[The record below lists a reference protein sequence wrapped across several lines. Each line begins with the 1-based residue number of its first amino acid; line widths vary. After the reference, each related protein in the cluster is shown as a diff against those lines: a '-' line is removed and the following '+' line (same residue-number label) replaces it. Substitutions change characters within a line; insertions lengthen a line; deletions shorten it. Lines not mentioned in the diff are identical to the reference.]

1 MRKDR
6 FLPLLA
12 LVGGGAGF
20 ALRSWQLAEAYDEQ
34 TGLFRWEAPAT
45 IALVLLLA
53 VMAALFAVML
63 RGGVLPTDYAQ
74 AFYCPSD
81 GYLILMMAGSLLML
95 ASAALGLLES
105 RKQLEL
111 WQAGLTTTVPVM
123 LFLTAVLA
131 VAAGYGAWKLG
142 RGNHRGAL
150 SEDYPLLAALPAYAL
165 LPWIVSVYQE
175 NSREPELML
184 FMFNL
189 LAVIFAVLGFY
200 NGACFAFEHP
210 RPKLCLVT
218 SLLAVVLLLTAL
230 ADPPSMFHAVM
241 SLGCVLLLLGQS
253 YALLRSVFGPY
264 WPVPQKE
271 ETENNS

>member
-1 MRKDR
+1 MIKDR

-12 LVGGGAGF
+12 LMGGGAGF
-20 ALRSWQLAEAYDEQ
+20 ALRSWQLAEAYDER

-53 VMAALFAVML
+53 VMAVLFVVLL
-63 RGGVLPTDYAQ
+63 RGGSLPADYAQ

-81 GYLILMMAGSLLML
+81 GYLILMLAGGVLML
-95 ASAALGLLES
+95 ASAALGLWEA

-111 WQAGLTTTVPVM
+111 WQAGLTATVPVM
-123 LFLTAVLA
+123 LFLTAVMA
-131 VAAGYGAWKLG
+131 VAAGYGAWKLARSNY
-142 RGNHRGAL
+142 RGGL
-150 SEDYPLLAALPAYAL
+150 PEDHPLLAALPAYAL

-184 FMFNL
+184 FVFNL
-189 LAVIFAVLGFY
+189 LAVIFAALGFY
-200 NGACFAFEHP
+200 YGACFAFEHP
-210 RPKLCLVT
+210 RPKLCLTT
-218 SLLAVVLLLTAL
+218 SLMAVVLLLTAL

-271 ETENNS
+271 ETENDS